1 MSKKQYNKPET
12 ITETEKP
19 IISEENISES
29 ESTEEAVY
37 GKVSGCKRLNVRSE
51 ATKDSD
57 IVCTIDEE
65 TEVMV
70 NLDESTVDWY
80 KVCLAD
86 GIEGYCMA
94 EFISID

>member
-1 MSKKQYNKPET
+1 MSKKNYNKPET
-12 ITETEKP
+12 LVEAKEH
-19 IISEENISES
+19 ISEPEKSIDP
-29 ESTEEAVY
+29 VY

-86 GIEGYCMA
+86 GIEGYCLA
-94 EFISID
+94 EFIGID

>member
-1 MSKKQYNKPET
+1 MSKKNYNKPET
-12 ITETEKP
+12 LVKTEEH
-19 IISEENISES
+19 ISEPELSVEP
-29 ESTEEAVY
+29 VY
-37 GKVSGCKRLNVRSE
+37 GKVAGCERLNVRSE

-86 GIEGYCMA
+86 GIEGYCLA